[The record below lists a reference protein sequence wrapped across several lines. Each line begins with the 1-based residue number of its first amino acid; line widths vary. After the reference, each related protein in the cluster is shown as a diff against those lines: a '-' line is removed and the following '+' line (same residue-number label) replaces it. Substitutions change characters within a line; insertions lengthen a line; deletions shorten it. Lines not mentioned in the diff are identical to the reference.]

1 MYPTSGPGNNGQGGN
16 EDSIPLASPSEYYDG
31 GPQPQQP
38 YQGSSAPFGQ
48 DYGQS
53 YSPGYDQG
61 QGYNQGFPQGQGFDQ
76 GFYQAQGYNQPPS
89 GGFEQ
94 APMPSY
100 DQPPQPVDPPSSPY
114 GFAPAG
120 AAPGQGLTAEPPKKS
135 NAGIIIAVIVVAL
148 LAIGAAAFFL
158 TRDDEKDSKGD
169 SKGGGDTT
177 SETTEGVPDL
187 GGGGSGNLSVGGK
200 GGDSGGESREDPLP
214 PGSWVANKEWKV
226 TLKSVDTDAT
236 RKILSENQFNDPPK
250 KDHVYVMA
258 EVEVEYL
265 GDDPQ
270 GGMPMTRIEFVTPD
284 GNTIASYDTAVVVP
298 NEFYGIETLYKGGK
312 SGGNVAFEVPSADV
326 EKGTIA
332 ITPGGFSLDNGK
344 RFFSVK

>member
-31 GPQPQQP
+31 GPQQQP
-38 YQGSSAPFGQ
+38 YQGGSAPFGQ

-61 QGYNQGFPQGQGFDQ
+61 QGYNQGFPQGQGYDQGFTQGQGFDQ
-76 GFYQAQGYNQPPS
+76 GFNQAHS

-94 APMPSY
+94 APVQSY
-100 DQPPQPVDPPSSPY
+100 GPPSSPY

-120 AAPGQGLTAEPPKKS
+120 AAPGQGLSAEPPKKS
-135 NAGIIIAVIVVAL
+135 NAGVIIAVILVAL
-148 LAIGAAAFFL
+148 LAIGAAAYFL

-169 SKGGGDTT
+169 DEGGGDTT

-187 GGGGSGNLSVGGK
+187 GGGGSGGLTVGGK

-214 PGSWVANKEWKV
+214 PGSWVANDEWKV

-250 KDHVYVMA
+250 KDHVYIMA
-258 EVEVEYL
+258 NVEVEYL

-270 GGMPMTRIEFVTPD
+270 GGMPMTKIEFVTSD
-284 GNTIASYDTAVVVP
+284 GNSIASYETSVIVP
-298 NEFYGIETLYKGGK
+298 DEFFGIETLYKGGK
-312 SGGNVAFEVPSADV
+312 SGGNVAFEVPSADA

-332 ITPGGFSLDNGK
+332 ITPGGFSLDSGK